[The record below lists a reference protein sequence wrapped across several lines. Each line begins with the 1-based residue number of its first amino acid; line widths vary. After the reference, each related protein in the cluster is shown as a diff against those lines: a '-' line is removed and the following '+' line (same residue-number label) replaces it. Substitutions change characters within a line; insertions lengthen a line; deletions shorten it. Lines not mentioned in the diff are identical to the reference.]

1 MSDCLFHCKEV
12 HRPRSITPS
21 FPSPLPAPHPLPSF
35 LSEPPTVLTN
45 ESTLAFKNE
54 SDGKHVELDVRGT
67 WYDRSAS
74 VTFGGEPVA
83 HISRSIFN
91 MREIFADKDTVS
103 LSLLFYF
110 FYFFIFLRSTGGRKW
125 EIEMVLAYWGS
136 RVLVFR
142 DCGADGGLDH
152 DCGAVRRVG

>member
-1 MSDCLFHCKEV
+1 MENY
-12 HRPRSITPS
+12 TPN
-21 FPSPLPAPHPLPSF
+21 PHPLPHSPP
-35 LSEPPTVLTN
+35 EPPLTLTVLAN
-45 ESTLAFKNE
+45 ESTVTFKNE

-103 LSLLFYF
+103 SFF
-110 FYFFIFLRSTGGRKW
+110 FYDCGEGTWLMYVGL
-125 EIEMVLAYWGS
+125 VL
-136 RVLVFR
+136 R
-142 DCGADGGLDH
+142 DCGADGGFDY
-152 DCGAVRRVG
+152 DCGAVRVVG